1 MTTELGRMVDD
12 GKLVIMNGD
21 GISELTN
28 YFLAVDERDKKMV
41 HARTEGT
48 SLEVIIT
55 AVLDTAHSAEVPDEV
70 LLAYIAAAMAAGK
83 E

>member
-1 MTTELGRMVDD
+1 
-12 GKLVIMNGD
+12 
-21 GISELTN
+21 
-28 YFLAVDERDKKMV
+28 MV

-55 AVLDTAHSAEVPDEV
+55 AVLDTARSAEVPDEV